1 MTPDAFWAAEMQN
14 RRLQQEQERYNQE
27 MLMQGLSD
35 MAGTY
40 AENKAKK
47 AKGAAYKKA
56 FDVVG
61 PSLGMNEETLKQFGG
76 QFKNDNDWY
85 EFGETMFPSLGVVS
99 NLRMANRNAGIREQ
113 GQQIQQNAPY
123 VRAAATNVATVNN
136 QGGPSIMGATRRIGA
151 PTGP

>member
-1 MTPDAFWAAEMQN
+1 
-14 RRLQQEQERYNQE
+14 
-27 MLMQGLSD
+27 MLMQGISD

-99 NLRMANRNAGIREQ
+99 NLRD
-113 GQQIQQNAPY
+113 GQPQCGYPRA
-123 VRAAATNVATVNN
+123 RAADSAAHARAARTDRRQQQAAPRGVGN
-136 QGGPSIMGATRRIGA
+136 QRNHA
-151 PTGP
+151 P